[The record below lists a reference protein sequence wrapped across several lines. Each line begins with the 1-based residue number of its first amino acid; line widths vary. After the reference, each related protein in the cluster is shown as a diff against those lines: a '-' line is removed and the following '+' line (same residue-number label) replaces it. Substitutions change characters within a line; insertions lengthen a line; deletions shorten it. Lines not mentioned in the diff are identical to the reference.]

1 MSVFGRW
8 FTAASGP
15 SETAASPP
23 AAPAEREASASAP
36 TAAASTSTPASAATP
51 AAAPAQSASA
61 EHHHGGVQP
70 VQVEHGY
77 DSPEPDL
84 YRTFSPS
91 EVAFW
96 DLKAPA
102 DGQSGSGFFA
112 RFFGGSGGGGASG
125 GSK

>member
-1 MSVFGRW
+1 MTSAFARL
-8 FTAASGP
+8 FAPASGP
-15 SETAASPP
+15 ASDAPPP
-23 AAPAEREASASAP
+23 AAPSGPSTSSAERTASAP
-36 TAAASTSTPASAATP
+36 APPAAAAAAAPAP
-51 AAAPAQSASA
+51 AAAPA
-61 EHHHGGVQP
+61 VQ
-70 VQVEHGY
+70 VVEHGY

-112 RFFGGSGGGGASG
+112 KFFGAPGAAKEGGASD
-125 GSK
+125 SK

>member
-8 FTAASGP
+8 FSGP
-15 SETAASPP
+15 SETASPP
-23 AAPAEREASASAP
+23 AAPSGPSATEREASASASAP
-36 TAAASTSTPASAATP
+36 PAASTSPSTTL
-51 AAAPAQSASA
+51 APAKSA
-61 EHHHGGVQP
+61 EPHHAHTSVEP

-112 RFFGGSGGGGASG
+112 RFFSGGGAGGSGG
-125 GSK
+125 K